1 MIPRITRGSSAYGA
15 MSYDHGPGRFE
26 EHRNPHKV
34 AGNVAGRSWK
44 ERSAA
49 IDSHVQRMHP
59 KLTNPIIRTSLR
71 IAPEDR
77 RLTDREW
84 REVANEYVS
93 KMGFADA
100 PWEAVRHADDHIH
113 LTMSR
118 VNWDGKIVDQWRDK
132 TRAQSAVRDIE
143 RRHGLLDA
151 STRYKRD
158 APELS
163 RNDRERAARE
173 SERTGRTVVPEKAQ
187 LRERIDTAR
196 QSCDGTRASFEE
208 ELRKVGVAA
217 RANVSKPTERHPQG
231 KMNGYSYSLAGH
243 TDRDGEQVWFKGSD
257 LGQKY
262 GWAQTERQLN
272 ERSATRD
279 PASQQTPQRDQH
291 EIEGKAARSGGAA
304 APSRPAHSEPARR
317 SDDPLP
323 DRRPTPDNA
332 NDERTPRRDERTPRR
347 EDRGASAADTAR
359 DRDAQSSARQQ
370 ERPDQDYTATG
381 HDDEQQRRS
390 SARGRAEEWL
400 RQRDSSS
407 QRGRA
412 HVSDAGEDRPR
423 DTQVFIRQH
432 EANEEKGRSADT
444 SRQARSSADE
454 SPSRD
459 PSREGEKTMTTP
471 ETDGQDESQ
480 QRAQNDARE
489 RAEQWVQDRDRNRDQ
504 QDRDRDGR
512 SR

>member
-113 LTMSR
+113 VTMSR

-132 TRAQSAVRDIE
+132 TRAQSTVRDIE

-173 SERTGRTVVPEKAQ
+173 SGRTGRVVVPEKAQ

-196 QSCDGTRASFEE
+196 QACDGTRASFEE
-208 ELRKVGVAA
+208 ELRREGVAA
-217 RANVSKPTERHPQG
+217 RANVSQPTERHPQG
-231 KMNGYSYSLAGH
+231 KMNGYSYGLDGH
-243 TDRDGEQVWFKGSD
+243 TDRNGEQVWFKGSD
-257 LGQKY
+257 LGQKF
-262 GWAQTERQLN
+262 GWAETNRQLT
-272 ERSATRD
+272 ERSATYDPVSQQPPRRD
-279 PASQQTPQRDQH
+279 PQ
-291 EIEGKAARSGGAA
+291 EFEGKAARSGAAA
-304 APSRPAHSEPARR
+304 APEPRIARPHVTAEPGV
-317 SDDPLP
+317 D
-323 DRRPTPDNA
+323 
-332 NDERTPRRDERTPRR
+332 
-347 EDRGASAADTAR
+347 
-359 DRDAQSSARQQ
+359 
-370 ERPDQDYTATG
+370 
-381 HDDEQQRRS
+381 
-390 SARGRAEEWL
+390 
-400 RQRDSSS
+400 
-407 QRGRA
+407 
-412 HVSDAGEDRPR
+412 
-423 DTQVFIRQH
+423 
-432 EANEEKGRSADT
+432 
-444 SRQARSSADE
+444 ARSS
-454 SPSRD
+454 
-459 PSREGEKTMTTP
+459 MT
-471 ETDGQDESQ
+471 
-480 QRAQNDARE
+480 AAARE
-489 RAEQWVQDRDRNRDQ
+489 RARAVAQQRERTRGQSQTRSDEPPTSDGNARNEVGASETVQRDRAAHRKEDQEHHQMSAREHAREQAREREERRRQQQAARERERDRNRG
-504 QDRDRDGR
+504 RDR
-512 SR
+512 